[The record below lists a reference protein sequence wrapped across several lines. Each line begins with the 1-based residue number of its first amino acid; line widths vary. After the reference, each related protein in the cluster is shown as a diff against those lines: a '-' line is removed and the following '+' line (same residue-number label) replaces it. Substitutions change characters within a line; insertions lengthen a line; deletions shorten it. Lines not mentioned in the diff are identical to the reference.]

1 MKLPLDDPAL
11 TTRHGRNSVTPKR
24 TSTIGGV
31 LTYGQ
36 TEEAFTNQKPNDHR
50 AGLQRKHLRFSEEPS
65 SQPKPTFALTSKV
78 SPQVDQ
84 RRDSQPYGTVEF
96 FEESSNADTLSSPGL
111 LDVRDLEEE
120 LVNGEVSPLS
130 SGEDEDFRRGLEN
143 LDANIAR
150 IQKSLR
156 ETAFK
161 S

>member
-1 MKLPLDDPAL
+1 MKVPLDDLAF
-11 TTRHGRNSVTPKR
+11 TTRHGSNSVTPKQ
-24 TSTIGGV
+24 TSTIGGA
-31 LTYGQ
+31 LTFGRN
-36 TEEAFTNQKPNDHR
+36 EEAYTNQKPNDHR
-50 AGLQRKHLRFSEEPS
+50 AGLHRKHLRFSEEPS
-65 SQPKPTFALTSKV
+65 SQSKPTFSVTSKP
-78 SPQVDQ
+78 SPQVVE
-84 RRDSQPYGTVEF
+84 RREASAYGTVEF

-120 LVNGEVSPLS
+120 LINGEVSPLS

-161 S
+161 T

>member
-1 MKLPLDDPAL
+1 MNLPLDDPAF
-11 TTRHGRNSVTPKR
+11 TARHGSNSVTPKR
-24 TSTIGGV
+24 SSAIGGV
-31 LTYGQ
+31 LTFGQ
-36 TEEAFTNQKPNDHR
+36 NKEAFTNQKPTDHR

-65 SQPKPTFALTSKV
+65 SQPKPTFSLTSKLSHEAV
-78 SPQVDQ
+78 E
-84 RRDSQPYGTVEF
+84 RRDPQPYGTVEF

-161 S
+161 T